1 MMLRNTLWNVLGLVI
16 PSLVAI
22 PAMAIMARV
31 MGVEKFGLFM
41 LAFAVLGYAGIFDG
55 GLTRAVIRAVA
66 MHHHDSEHNRRVVG
80 SASCTVLALSF
91 VAAVLLYVFAPQLT
105 DVLNVSK
112 ASRDDAVI
120 SFKVLAFAI
129 PPYLLALIWFAYP
142 EGQQRFA
149 QLNVLKVITGTL
161 VALLPALAVL
171 IEPSLLYAIVG
182 LALARLITLAV
193 AYIPCHNDLGYR
205 LLSFNFS
212 TFKELLRFG
221 SWITVSNIISPIMVY
236 ADRFILSNIVG
247 ASRVAFYTAPA
258 EAVARMSIIPGAV
271 ARTIFPLFS
280 RMQGDA
286 TASARTAFRGLL
298 VVCVAMAL
306 PVFVFAGPILTLW
319 LGQPYGVESSPIIRV
334 LLIGFVFNAIAQV
347 PYSRLQAAGQS
358 RLTALIHLGEL
369 LPYLAVLAVLLHG
382 YGVMGAAIAWTLR
395 VSADFLILQYFA
407 KRLER

>member
-1 MMLRNTLWNVLGLVI
+1 MMLRNSLWNVLGLVI

-22 PAMAIMARV
+22 PSMAIMARV

-66 MHHHDSEHNRRVVG
+66 MHHTDREHNRRVVG
-80 SASCTVLALSF
+80 SASCAVLALSL
-91 VAAVLLYVFAPQLT
+91 VAAILLYRYAPQITHL
-105 DVLNVSK
+105 LNVSDAARGDAL
-112 ASRDDAVI
+112 ASFRL
-120 SFKVLAFAI
+120 LAFII

-149 QLNVLKVITGTL
+149 QLNMLKVVTGTL

-171 IEPSLLYAIVG
+171 IRPSLLYAIAG
-182 LALARLITLAV
+182 LAVARLITLAV
-193 AYIPCHNDLGYR
+193 AYIPCHRDLGAR
-205 LLSFNFS
+205 LLNFHFS
-212 TFKELLRFG
+212 TFKDLLRFG
-221 SWITVSNIISPIMVY
+221 GWITVSNIISPLMVY

-280 RMQGDA
+280 AMQGDA
-286 TASARTAFRGLL
+286 TPTARTAFRGLL
-298 VVCVAMAL
+298 GVCVAVAL
-306 PVFVFAGPILTLW
+306 PVFVFAEPILTLW
-319 LGQPYGVESSPIIRV
+319 LGEPYGVESAPILQI

-347 PYSRLQAAGQS
+347 PYSRLQAAGLA
-358 RLTALIHLGEL
+358 RVTAMIHLGEL
-369 LPYLAVLAVLLHG
+369 LPYLVVLIVLMQG
-382 YGVMGAAIAWTLR
+382 YGVPGAAIAWTLR
-395 VSADFLILQYFA
+395 VSADFLVLQHFA
-407 KRLER
+407 KKLEP